1 MNKMKNQ
8 KNYWFILDNYVH
20 VSVKGHSVLF
30 YNPLNGKILEYNLN
44 ESVLK
49 LVRRLQSPK
58 NLLVICLS
66 QKELLN
72 PEISQL
78 VHDLRGYFMGDLI
91 DTSLTRIKPLQM
103 MPYTKVHKNAEIIKK
118 RPDRS
123 VGDNMMKYLV
133 EVSLYINS
141 HCSRDCDICGSA
153 YKQFLCCTR
162 PKYRKKELSIQS
174 MEDLFKQLP
183 ELLGRVNILGG
194 DFFKFSKLEE
204 LLAILNG
211 LSFEKVFYTHYLNL
225 FHQKEKF
232 RLFPVDSYSFNI
244 VVTFPLE
251 ENQWKMSMALLQA
264 RSIKT
269 GFLFIISSE
278 TDIARAEELIISYQ
292 LDNYSFHPFFNGKN
306 LEFFQRKIFLNKED
320 LQEAK
325 PTDKEL
331 HARQLVNPFLFGRL
345 TILSNGDIHANVN
358 ASRLGTLNKDSI
370 HNAVYNEMYRGKS
383 WRRIRKRIESCKKCT
398 FAALCPPLSN
408 YEYVMGRNNLCHIR
422 DEYNG

>member
-1 MNKMKNQ
+1 MQKQ

-20 VSVKGHSVLF
+20 VSVKDHRVLF

-44 ESVLK
+44 ESVSK

-58 NLLVICLS
+58 NLLVIRLS

-91 DTSLTRIKPLQM
+91 DASLTKIKPLQM
-103 MPYTKVHKNAEIIKK
+103 MPYTKVHKDVEIIKK

-141 HCSRDCDICGSA
+141 HCFQDCDICGSA

-162 PKYRKKELSIQS
+162 SKYRKKELSIQS
-174 MEDLFKQLP
+174 IEDLFKQLP
-183 ELLGRVNILGG
+183 EASLGRVNILGG
-194 DFFKFSKLEE
+194 DIFKFSKLEK

-211 LSFEKVFYTHYLNL
+211 LYFEKIFYTHYLNL
-225 FHQKEKF
+225 FQQEEKF
-232 RLFPVDSYSFNI
+232 RLFPVDSFSINI
-244 VVTFPLE
+244 VVTFPVE
-251 ENQWKMSMALLQA
+251 ENQWKMSMALLQVHN
-264 RSIKT
+264 IKP
-269 GFLFIISSE
+269 GFLFIVSSE
-278 TDIARAEELIISYQ
+278 TDITRAEELIISYQ

-306 LEFFQRKIFLNKED
+306 LEFFKRNIFLYRED
-320 LQEAK
+320 LREAK
-325 PTDKEL
+325 PTDKEI

-345 TILSNGDIHANVN
+345 TILSNGDIYANVN
-358 ASRLGTLNKDSI
+358 ASRLGTLNKDTI
-370 HNAVYNEMYRGKS
+370 HDAVYKEMSRGKS
-383 WRRIRKRIESCKKCT
+383 WRRIRKRIEPCKRCT

-422 DEYNG
+422 